1 MPREPSRTLTV
12 VPPTDFVTRATE
24 TTLRSPLRTGRRP
37 GRHTGQL
44 PQTRTSENP
53 VLLDEMLTRATAVLG
68 SREEALA
75 WLQRPSANFSNESPQ
90 ELIRDP
96 KNISRI
102 NDMLTCIEYGV
113 YT

>member
-12 VPPTDFVTRATE
+12 VTRTDFVSRTTE
-24 TTLRSPLRTGRRP
+24 TILRTPLRTGRRP
-37 GRHTGQL
+37 GKHTGQL
-44 PQTRTSENP
+44 LQTRAPANSA
-53 VLLDEMLTRATAVLG
+53 LLDEVLTRATAVLG

-75 WLQRPSANFSNESPQ
+75 WLQRPSPSLSNESPQ
-90 ELIRDP
+90 DLIRDP

-102 NDMLTCIEYGV
+102 NDMLICIEYGV